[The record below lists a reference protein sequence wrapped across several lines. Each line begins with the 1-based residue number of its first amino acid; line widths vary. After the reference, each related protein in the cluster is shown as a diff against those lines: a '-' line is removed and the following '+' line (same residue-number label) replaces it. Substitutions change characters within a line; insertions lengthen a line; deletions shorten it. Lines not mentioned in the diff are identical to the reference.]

1 MNCVV
6 SVKLRHSD
14 APDAIGFGK
23 GIVMLLEGV
32 EKYGS
37 INQATH
43 SMGMAYSKAWRIL
56 KATEEEFGV
65 RLVER
70 DGARGSQLT
79 GDARALMRLYYSL
92 RESAQSAA
100 EKELYAGYGQI

>member
-6 SVKLRHSD
+6 SVRLRRSA
-14 APDAIGFGK
+14 APGAIGFGK

-56 KATEEEFGV
+56 KATEAEFGV

-70 DGARGSQLT
+70 DGARGSKLT
-79 GDARALMRLYYSL
+79 GDARVLMRLYYTL

-100 EKELYAGYGQI
+100 DKELCAALGQI